1 MSSTGTAG
9 LDGLVVPRPPE
20 KSPRPEPVWD
30 ESIVVAHD
38 IVGTRYHRLTLRS
51 PEIAA
56 TASAGQFVMVS
67 VPESA
72 GDRILLPRPMAIH
85 RRHVDRGL
93 IELIFNIVGRGTSA
107 LSSVTMGD
115 RLLITGPLGRGF
127 ELPEVPGDLL
137 LIGRGIGVCAIMG
150 VVEDAAAEGKAAAV
164 VLSANTQSSLIGL
177 EDCAELGARAIGVA
191 DEDGSSAVAPL
202 GARLRAAFASAPPSA
217 IMVCGSSRLTRLA
230 ADLAAEWGV
239 EAQVSLEAHMACGI
253 GYCHGCAAPVASADD
268 KEGPLVC
275 VDGPVFDV
283 VTKPGANARAA

>member
-20 KSPRPEPVWD
+20 SSPRPQPVWD

-51 PEIAA
+51 PEIAT

-67 VPESA
+67 VPESS

-85 RRHVDRGL
+85 RRHVDRGM
-93 IELIFNIVGRGTSA
+93 IELIFNVVGRGTSA
-107 LSSVTMGD
+107 LSTVTMGD

-127 ELPEVPGDLL
+127 ELPEAPGNLL
-137 LIGRGIGVCAIMG
+137 LLGRGIGVCAIMG
-150 VVEDAAAEGKAAAV
+150 VIEDAAAEGRPATA
-164 VLSANTQSSLIGL
+164 VLSANTRSSLIGL
-177 EDCAELGARAIGVA
+177 EDCVELGARAIGVA

-202 GARLRAAFASAPPSA
+202 GARLRAAFASAPSA

-253 GYCHGCAAPVASADD
+253 GYCHGCAAPVASAED

-275 VDGPVFDV
+275 IDGPVFDV
-283 VTKPGANARAA
+283 VTNRGASVSAA

>member
-9 LDGLVVPRPPE
+9 LEGLVVPRPPE
-20 KSPRPEPVWD
+20 TSPRPQPIWD

-85 RRHVDRGL
+85 RRRVDRGM
-93 IELIFNIVGRGTSA
+93 IELIFNVVGRGTSA
-107 LSSVTMGD
+107 LSTVATGD

-127 ELPEVPGDLL
+127 EIPETAGSLL
-137 LIGRGIGVCAIMG
+137 LIGRGIGVCAVMG
-150 VVEDAAAEGKAAAV
+150 AIEDAVAEGRPATA
-164 VLSANTQSSLIGL
+164 VLSANTRSSIIGL
-177 EDCAELGARAIGVA
+177 EDCAELGAHAIGVA
-191 DEDGSSAVAPL
+191 DEDGTSAVAPL
-202 GARLRAAFASAPPSA
+202 GARLRAEFAAAPPSA

-268 KEGPLVC
+268 TEGPLVC

-283 VTKPGANARAA
+283 VTNRDAGARAA